1 MNSPQ
6 IENKDEI
13 LVDGKIIG
21 TIKGLRFNYAKSDN
35 DAELVDLHK
44 EAIAI
49 ELSHASDRL
58 IGAPND
64 QIILSTDGS
73 LRWKGEKIASL
84 SKSEDRYFPKII
96 LLADDQILPENIK
109 NIEGRLNLW
118 LRHHINSLL
127 ELILA
132 LKKPHEI
139 DGLALEL
146 CTHIFDNYGIV
157 ARQKVV
163 NIVKGLDQDVRA
175 KLRRFGIKFGAY
187 HVYLPLTLK
196 PAPREL
202 LLILWALQNDDVS
215 QEETQ
220 EGTQEEGLA
229 QLAHIILSGRT
240 SVEIN
245 PAINKQ
251 LYEIGGF
258 KVAGNR
264 AVRIDI
270 LERLADLIRPLIALD
285 SDRYQGDQA
294 SELPLGAAPKNGF
307 RVNVEMTSLLGCA
320 GADFSSVLTSLGY
333 RVERTKIQEVIKEE
347 VIKEEVIK
355 EEIIKEEI
363 VKEET
368 PKEEAEINDDVVSL
382 AKIDGENPAVTKN
395 DKSEKDIEN
404 KADENSEAQIERFD
418 EVWFFNFKRQINKGN
433 ANRDSTNKHKVN
445 NRFANSKNKG
455 NSKKPYKDSKQK
467 GADFKRKPKLKSF
480 DKDSPF
486 AALAALKIKS

>member
-6 IENKDEI
+6 IENKDEV

-35 DAELVDLHK
+35 DAEPVDLHK
-44 EAIAI
+44 EAVAK

-84 SKSEDRYFPKII
+84 SKGEDRYFPKII
-96 LLADDQILPENIK
+96 LLADDQICAENIK

-202 LLILWALQNDDVS
+202 LLILWALQNDDAS
-215 QEETQ
+215 QEEMQ
-220 EGTQEEGLA
+220 EETQEEGLA

-285 SDRYQGDQA
+285 ADKYQGEQA
-294 SELPLGAAPKNGF
+294 SELPVGAAPKNGF

-333 RVERTKIQEVIKEE
+333 RVERTKIQEVA
-347 VIKEEVIK
+347 
-355 EEIIKEEI
+355 KEEI

-368 PKEEAEINDDVVSL
+368 PKEEAKINDDVVSL
-382 AKIDGENPAVTKN
+382 AKIDGESPTDIKN
-395 DKSEKDIEN
+395 DKSEKENEN
-404 KADENSEAQIERFD
+404 KADENSEAQIEQFD
-418 EVWFFNFKRQINKGN
+418 EIWFFNFQRQVNKDN
-433 ANRDSTNKHKVN
+433 TNKHKVN

-455 NSKKPYKDSKQK
+455 NNKKPYKDNKQK
-467 GADFKRKPKLKSF
+467 GANFKKKPKPKSF

>member
-6 IENKDEI
+6 IENKDEV

-21 TIKGLRFNYAKSDN
+21 AIKGLRFNYAKSDN
-35 DAELVDLHK
+35 DAEPVDLHK
-44 EAIAI
+44 EAIAK

-84 SKSEDRYFPKII
+84 SKGEDKYFPKII
-96 LLADDQILPENIK
+96 LLADDQILPDNIK

-132 LKKPHEI
+132 LKNPHEI

-251 LYEIGGF
+251 LYEVGGF
-258 KVAGNR
+258 KVAGKR

-285 SDRYQGDQA
+285 SDRYQGEQA
-294 SELPLGAAPKNGF
+294 SELPVGAAPKNGF

-333 RVERTKIQEVIKEE
+333 RVERTKI
-347 VIKEEVIK
+347 
-355 EEIIKEEI
+355 EEIIKEE
-363 VKEET
+363 VAKEET
-368 PKEEAEINDDVVSL
+368 EINDDVVSL
-382 AKIDGENPAVTKN
+382 AKIDGENPTNIEN
-395 DKSEKDIEN
+395 DKSKKPSEN
-404 KADENSEAQIERFD
+404 KADENSEAQVEQFD
-418 EVWFFNFKRQINKGN
+418 EVWFFNFQRQANKGN
-433 ANRDSTNKHKVN
+433 ANRDNVNKHKVN
-445 NRFANSKNKG
+445 NRFANSKNKE
-455 NSKKPYKDSKQK
+455 NNKKPYKDSKQK
-467 GADFKRKPKLKSF
+467 GANFKRKPKPKSF